1 MNASIT
7 QPNRESG
14 IVLIL
19 ALLII
24 TAALTATAVFGN
36 LIIRSIQQSRLVD
49 QSIQAYYL
57 AESGAERA
65 LHQVRKRSALHDC
78 SIIGGST
85 CNVLGYCDGFSG
97 VNCITAGSGGLG
109 AAMPSDW
116 LVSALSEQSVVKR
129 LQPGESF
136 QIDLFNPY
144 QQTGA
149 VGLEPLETVQVTS
162 ADLTSGFTLYGQLT
176 NLTWLIGGTFGCPL
190 GAPIIANGFI
200 TGSYNDQ
207 LGLAA
212 AAVSGLAGADL
223 NASCLYILRLSNP
236 LTQPVGLFTV
246 SLHSDAPA
254 TDANRIDIPSRLV
267 IDASADFGQSFQ
279 TVKVRTPVRPPLSG
293 LYDFVLFSDTEII
306 K

>member
-1 MNASIT
+1 MPHRS
-7 QPNRESG
+7 QQSG

-65 LHQVRKRSALHDC
+65 LYQVRVLTSIHDC
-78 SIIGGST
+78 KIANSSFSCTI
-85 CNVLGYCDGFSG
+85 NGYCDRFSTLPCVTSG
-97 VNCITAGSGGLG
+97 QGGL
-109 AAMPSDW
+109 AAGMPSDW

-149 VGLEPLETVQVTS
+149 AGLAPALEVVQVTS
-162 ADLTSGFTLYGQLT
+162 ADLSSGFTIYGQLT
-176 NLTWLIGGTFGCPL
+176 NLTWLIGGSVGCPL
-190 GAPIIANGFI
+190 GAPVVANGFI
-200 TGSYNDQ
+200 TGVHNDQ

-212 AAVSGLAGADL
+212 AALSGLAGADL
-223 NASCLYILRLSNP
+223 NAGCLYILRLSNP
-236 LTQPVGLFTV
+236 LTQPAGLFTV
-246 SLHSDAPA
+246 SLHNDSPA
-254 TDANRIDIPSRLV
+254 SEANRVNIPSRLL
-267 IDASADFGQSFQ
+267 ITATADFGQSFQ

-293 LYDFVLFSDTEII
+293 LYDFVLFSDSEII